1 MSVLNDEQRAGVIA
15 HLQGEEPEAATE
27 EFQAFDEVQEEA
39 TEEAVDMQQEQ
50 EVEDDPSGHAVPYSR
65 FSQVIAARNDLA
77 EQNSSY
83 ESRVQELESK
93 LASMKGLRELLGQQE
108 QPEQQ
113 EYYQEEAS
121 EIDGIRASV
130 QQIAEQQ
137 QYQLLER
144 ELAAASEQFP
154 NVSNDYLLQAVIDD
168 PSINLLE
175 TAAAYAGHVGEIEEA
190 AIARYLESDQAHA
203 ATPDV
208 PPELGNSGRSPS
220 TKSASRTGASN
231 IREVTEFLLKKG
243 F

>member
-1 MSVLNDEQRAGVIA
+1 LSLLNDEQRAGVLA
-15 HLQGEEPEAATE
+15 QLQGDEPEAVTE
-27 EFQAFDEVQEEA
+27 EPQAFDEAHEEV
-39 TEEAVDMQQEQ
+39 EEDAVEMQQE
-50 EVEDDPSGHAVPYSR
+50 EDVEEEQSGHAVPYSR

-77 EQNSSY
+77 EQNSNY
-83 ESRVQELESK
+83 ETRVQELESK

-108 QPEQQ
+108 QSQQ
-113 EYYQEEAS
+113 EEYYQEEVS

-154 NVSNDYLLQAVIDD
+154 SVSNDYLLQAVIDD
-168 PSINLLE
+168 PSINILE
-175 TAAAYAGHVGEIEEA
+175 TAAAYASHVGEIEEA
-190 AIARYLESDQAHA
+190 AIARYLESNQADA

-208 PPELGNSGRSPS
+208 PPELGNAGRTPS
-220 TKSASRTGASN
+220 SKQANRTGASN